1 MGPKPRVTEAAIT
14 RRRPAPKGAR
24 PATPLDEWE
33 LSDLVIELM
42 MRALRVDDDRLNAL
56 ATEVVARFGPGI
68 VRRLVLAAA
77 NRKQRPGHRVRLLRA
92 IPRVLVIPDAANCLD
107 LFSLTAD

>member
-1 MGPKPRVTEAAIT
+1 MGPKAKVTEAAIA
-14 RRRPAPKGAR
+14 RRRPAQNSPR
-24 PATPLDEWE
+24 PATPIEEWE
-33 LSDLVIELM
+33 LSDLVIELV
-42 MRALRVDDDRLNAL
+42 MRALRVDDDRLNAF
-56 ATEVVARFGPGI
+56 ATEVVARCGPGI
-68 VRRLVLAAA
+68 VRRLVLTVA